1 MEPKYSS
8 ISQKGELVVNH
19 DRYKR
24 QIKGLLKDYWSL
36 VFKMQSEKE
45 VASWDLEKF
54 LEARAALEVMNDD
67 IKNSSEGGR

>member
-8 ISQKGELVVNH
+8 INQKGELVVNH

-24 QIKGLLKDYWSL
+24 QIKGLLKDYWAL

-54 LEARAALEVMNDD
+54 LEARAALEVISDD